1 LGFIGFIF
9 ISEKWKNL
17 RERETMSILEE
28 LREKSRFV
36 EWNKDERREYY
47 GIMEKMLRY

>member
-1 LGFIGFIF
+1 LGFIVIF